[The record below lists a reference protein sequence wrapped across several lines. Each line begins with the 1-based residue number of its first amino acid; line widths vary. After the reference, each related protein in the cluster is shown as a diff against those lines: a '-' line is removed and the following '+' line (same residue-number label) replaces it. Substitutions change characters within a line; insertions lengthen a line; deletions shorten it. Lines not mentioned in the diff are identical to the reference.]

1 MQKSDTQ
8 ILEAEMNNDRPSD
21 SFQKDQTGS
30 AHPALIFL
38 ADSIGEEASF
48 AQLWIRKKAGSKFA
62 YELRHIKDKNLEASE
77 LKTVSLEQAQFY
89 LSFNDD
95 GAFRPIKGA
104 PDMRHGWRVEAR
116 DFLELEQAVQ
126 AVYPGFVTDHYAVHQ
141 LDPIPV
147 TPYET
152 FAGRQTGMY
161 RNAKSLKG
169 DRAIQAVQTACAS
182 KFCLKQRHWTVP
194 GLEPDKKEEK
204 SEVPCLEPCAVLL
217 EWGRKVVRMD
227 QIAEKCVESGGK
239 PMNWT
244 LTPDEAKS
252 LQAAIEVAMH
262 QPDPDG
268 RTADVAS
275 PLNPRRLEWVN
286 RTLEQ
291 LLEEGAMKE

>member
-1 MQKSDTQ
+1 MQTSEPQAQDQTFS
-8 ILEAEMNNDRPSD
+8 RPSQEPD
-21 SFQKDQTGS
+21 VKNHGHRIH
-30 AHPALIFL
+30 HPALAYFL
-38 ADSIGEEASF
+38 QSIGDQKSI
-48 AQLWIRKKAGSKFA
+48 AQLLIRKLSSSQFT
-62 YELRHIKDKNLEASE
+62 YELRHTTDEKLDPEE
-77 LKTVSLEQAQFY
+77 LHTLPVEKAQFY
-89 LSFNDD
+89 LSFNQE

-104 PDMRHGWRVEAR
+104 PDMRKGWRITTHDPE
-116 DFLELEQAVQ
+116 ELEQAVQ
-126 AVYPGFVTDHYAVHQ
+126 AVYPGLITDYYAVHQ
-141 LDPIPV
+141 MNPIPV

-161 RNAKSLKG
+161 RSAKNLQG

-182 KFCLKQRHWTVP
+182 KFCLKQRLWTVP
-194 GLEPDKKEEK
+194 GLEIDKKEEK
-204 SEVPCLEPCAVLL
+204 SEIPCLEPCAVLL

-239 PMNWT
+239 PMQWT

-252 LQAAIEVAMH
+252 LQAAIEVAMS

-286 RTLEQ
+286 KTLEH
-291 LLEEGAMKE
+291 LLNEGAMKE